1 MEIITRVGEGWTE
14 LAIVGRLDG
23 YWAEHLDTGLAD
35 AVREGHHRLRL
46 DLSNVSF
53 ISSAG
58 IGVLVKYYRRLE
70 SIEGS
75 LAIVRA
81 SAQVRSVLNMTKLTA
96 MLVDDTPS
104 DDPSTLTVGSTAVRR
119 GLIFEVF
126 ELDPAATMSLKAV
139 GGAHPI
145 GSPADRQTAPVAL
158 SCPAS
163 TIALGVGAFG
173 ASDSDSRHR
182 FGEFLAVSGVAACLP
197 ADGTEVPD
205 YLVATGNE
213 APGIRV
219 SRGLVCDG
227 ALNRHMRF
235 ESTERGRPATLT
247 DIAGA
252 CLDLARADAA
262 AVVLM
267 AETSGLIGAALRA
280 SPFDTT
286 ADDFFDFP
294 GVRTRLTFTAE
305 PAFAGSLALVAGV
318 VQKTGG
324 PVPASHVR
332 PLGTAGQLAGH
343 FHAAA
348 FPFRAFK
355 KGRLPLGDTVRALL
369 EDSGVQGVLHLL
381 HDARSIVGVGQSEFS
396 RGACWIGAIR

>member
-53 ISSAG
+53 VSSAG

-70 SIEGS
+70 AIEGS
-75 LAIVRA
+75 LSIVRA
-81 SAQVRSVLNMTKLTA
+81 SPQVRSVRNMTKLTTL
-96 MLVDDTPS
+96 LVDDTPS
-104 DDPSTLTVGSTAVRR
+104 NDPSTLTVGSTAVRR

-126 ELDPAATMSLKAV
+126 ELDAQASMTVRAI
-139 GGAHPI
+139 GGVHPI
-145 GSPADRQTAPVAL
+145 GSPADRETPAVTL
-158 SCPAS
+158 TCPSS

-173 ASDSDSRHR
+173 AADADSAHR

-213 APGIRV
+213 APTIRV

-235 ESTERGRPATLT
+235 ETTERGAVVTLT
-247 DIAGA
+247 DLAA
-252 CLDLARADAA
+252 SCLEMARADAVA
-262 AVVLM
+262 LVVL
-267 AETSGLIGAALRA
+267 AETTGLIGAALRS
-280 SPFDTT
+280 SPFDMT

-294 GVRTRLTFTAE
+294 DVRTRLTFTAE

-324 PVPASHVR
+324 PVPSSHVR
-332 PLGTAGQLAGH
+332 PLDANGQMAGH

-355 KGRLPLGDTVRALL
+355 KGRLPIGETVRALL
-369 EDSGVQGVLHLL
+369 EDTGVQGVLHLL
-381 HDARSIVGVGQSEFS
+381 HDARAIVGVGQSEFS